1 MINYDFP
8 YAYENKLYHTLA
20 FENQA
25 RGYKLYKASVDAGFT
40 CPNLDGSRG
49 TGGCIFC
56 SGGSGYFT
64 AASEVPLED
73 QLAAEVKSSVAPYLN
88 GRFVDMD
95 QVIEDKIGMSITD
108 FFAKEGEASFR
119 QIESETLEE
128 LLQEGD
134 DVIIS
139 TGGGVVVT
147 ECNRKLL
154 KKNRKHNVWLHSS
167 FDVVYNRIKKDIKNQ
182 RPLFLNHSKEE
193 FKAIY
198 DGRMALYKG
207 LADLVVTVDNRT
219 PEEVARFIKC
229 M

>member
-1 MINYDFP
+1 M
-8 YAYENKLYHTLA
+8 AKVLL
-20 FENQA
+20 
-25 RGYKLYKASVDAGFT
+25 GFM
-40 CPNLDGSRG
+40 GVG
-49 TGGCIFC
+49 
-56 SGGSGYFT
+56 
-64 AASEVPLED
+64 
-73 QLAAEVKSSVAPYLN
+73 KSSVAPYLN

-182 RPLFLNHSKEE
+182 RPSFSIILKRNSRPFMMVEWPSIKVWQIWLSLL
-193 FKAIY
+193 II
-198 DGRMALYKG
+198 GRQK
-207 LADLVVTVDNRT
+207 
-219 PEEVARFIKC
+219 K
-229 M
+229 

>member
-1 MINYDFP
+1 M
-8 YAYENKLYHTLA
+8 AKVLL
-20 FENQA
+20 
-25 RGYKLYKASVDAGFT
+25 GFM
-40 CPNLDGSRG
+40 GVG
-49 TGGCIFC
+49 
-56 SGGSGYFT
+56 
-64 AASEVPLED
+64 
-73 QLAAEVKSSVAPYLN
+73 KSSVAPYLD

-95 QVIEDKIGMSITD
+95 QVIEEKIGMSIAD
-108 FFAKEGEASFR
+108 FFAKEGEAAFR

-147 ECNRKLL
+147 EHNRQLL
-154 KKNRKHNVWLHSS
+154 AKNRKHNVWLHAS
-167 FDVVYNRIKKDIKNQ
+167 FDVVYDRIQKDSKNQ
-182 RPLFLNHSKEE
+182 RPLFLNNSKED
-193 FKAIY
+193 FKVIY
-198 DGRMALYKG
+198 DGRMALYQD

>member
-1 MINYDFP
+1 M
-8 YAYENKLYHTLA
+8 AKVLL
-20 FENQA
+20 
-25 RGYKLYKASVDAGFT
+25 GFM
-40 CPNLDGSRG
+40 GVG
-49 TGGCIFC
+49 
-56 SGGSGYFT
+56 
-64 AASEVPLED
+64 
-73 QLAAEVKSSVAPYLN
+73 KSSVAPYLD

-95 QVIEDKIGMSITD
+95 QVIEEKIGMSIAD
-108 FFAKEGEASFR
+108 FFAKEGEAAFR

-147 ECNRKLL
+147 ERNRQ
-154 KKNRKHNVWLHSS
+154 
-167 FDVVYNRIKKDIKNQ
+167 D
-182 RPLFLNHSKEE
+182 

-198 DGRMALYKG
+198 DGRMALYQD

>member
-1 MINYDFP
+1 M
-8 YAYENKLYHTLA
+8 AKVLL
-20 FENQA
+20 
-25 RGYKLYKASVDAGFT
+25 GFM
-40 CPNLDGSRG
+40 GVG
-49 TGGCIFC
+49 
-56 SGGSGYFT
+56 
-64 AASEVPLED
+64 
-73 QLAAEVKSSVAPYLN
+73 KSSVAPFLD

-95 QVIEDKIGMSITD
+95 QVIEETIGMSIAD

-119 QIESETLEE
+119 QIESETLEA

-147 ECNRKLL
+147 ERNRQLL
-154 KKNRKHNVWLHSS
+154 KKNRKYNIWLHAS
-167 FDVVYNRIKKDIKNQ
+167 FDVVYDRIKKDIKNQ

-193 FKAIY
+193 FKDIY
-198 DGRMALYKG
+198 DGRMALYQS
-207 LADLVVTVDNRT
+207 LADLVITVDNRT

>member
-1 MINYDFP
+1 M
-8 YAYENKLYHTLA
+8 AKVLL
-20 FENQA
+20 
-25 RGYKLYKASVDAGFT
+25 GFM
-40 CPNLDGSRG
+40 GVG
-49 TGGCIFC
+49 
-56 SGGSGYFT
+56 
-64 AASEVPLED
+64 
-73 QLAAEVKSSVAPYLN
+73 KSSVAPYLN

-154 KKNRKHNVWLHSS
+154 KKNRKHNIWLHAS
-167 FDVVYNRIKKDIKNQ
+167 FDVVYDRIKKDIKN
-182 RPLFLNHSKEE
+182 LLICVKH
-193 FKAIY
+193 
-198 DGRMALYKG
+198 
-207 LADLVVTVDNRT
+207 
-219 PEEVARFIKC
+219 
-229 M
+229 

>member
-1 MINYDFP
+1 M
-8 YAYENKLYHTLA
+8 AKVLL
-20 FENQA
+20 
-25 RGYKLYKASVDAGFT
+25 GFM
-40 CPNLDGSRG
+40 GVG
-49 TGGCIFC
+49 
-56 SGGSGYFT
+56 
-64 AASEVPLED
+64 
-73 QLAAEVKSSVAPYLN
+73 KSSVAPYLN
-88 GRFVDMD
+88 GRFVDR
-95 QVIEDKIGMSITD
+95 IRSSKIKLECPTD

>member
-1 MINYDFP
+1 M
-8 YAYENKLYHTLA
+8 AKVLL
-20 FENQA
+20 
-25 RGYKLYKASVDAGFT
+25 GFM
-40 CPNLDGSRG
+40 GVG
-49 TGGCIFC
+49 
-56 SGGSGYFT
+56 
-64 AASEVPLED
+64 
-73 QLAAEVKSSVAPYLN
+73 KSSVAPYLN

-154 KKNRKHNVWLHSS
+154 KKNRKHNVCFTLLLMWSIIVLKRISKINAPSFSIILKRNSRPFMMVEWPSIKVWQIWLSLLIIG
-167 FDVVYNRIKKDIKNQ
+167 RQKK
-182 RPLFLNHSKEE
+182 
-193 FKAIY
+193 
-198 DGRMALYKG
+198 
-207 LADLVVTVDNRT
+207 
-219 PEEVARFIKC
+219 
-229 M
+229 

>member
-1 MINYDFP
+1 M
-8 YAYENKLYHTLA
+8 AKVLL
-20 FENQA
+20 
-25 RGYKLYKASVDAGFT
+25 GFM
-40 CPNLDGSRG
+40 GVG
-49 TGGCIFC
+49 
-56 SGGSGYFT
+56 
-64 AASEVPLED
+64 
-73 QLAAEVKSSVAPYLN
+73 KSSVAPYLD

-95 QVIEDKIGMSITD
+95 QVIEEKIGMSIAD

-119 QIESETLEE
+119 QIESETLEA

-147 ECNRKLL
+147 ERNRQLL
-154 KKNRKHNVWLHSS
+154 KKNRKYNIWLHAS
-167 FDVVYNRIKKDIKNQ
+167 FDVVYDRIKKDIKNQ

-198 DGRMALYKG
+198 DGRMALYQS
-207 LADLVVTVDNRT
+207 LADLVITVDNRT

>member
-1 MINYDFP
+1 M
-8 YAYENKLYHTLA
+8 AKVLL
-20 FENQA
+20 
-25 RGYKLYKASVDAGFT
+25 GFM
-40 CPNLDGSRG
+40 GVG
-49 TGGCIFC
+49 
-56 SGGSGYFT
+56 
-64 AASEVPLED
+64 
-73 QLAAEVKSSVAPYLN
+73 KSSVAPYLN

-167 FDVVYNRIKKDIKNQ
+167 FDVVYNRIKKDIKINAPSFSIILKRNS
-182 RPLFLNHSKEE
+182 RPFMMVEWPSIKVWQIWLSLL
-193 FKAIY
+193 II
-198 DGRMALYKG
+198 GRQK
-207 LADLVVTVDNRT
+207 
-219 PEEVARFIKC
+219 K
-229 M
+229 